1 MKPSDNESAMPNLM
15 AAFSSLLNEVATRRK
30 PSGHVHSF
38 ATSLGILVV
47 AGGLFLSANRVAH
60 AQQLN
65 LQCNTDRAFGYLEQ
79 VCRIG
84 PRISGSDG
92 MLRQQQ
98 LIIEHFQKFGCEIR
112 AQSFDA
118 AHPVNGRPVRMT
130 NLIVSW
136 NPRAKER
143 VLLCCHYDTRPYP
156 DRDFL
161 NPRGTFIGANDGAS
175 GVALFMELGH
185 HLRQIQP
192 AYGVDLV
199 FFDGEELVYSNR
211 DKYFLGS
218 EYFATWYRDHPPEY
232 RYVCGVLLDMVGGKR
247 LRIYQERNSVRL
259 AGKVTQS
266 VWDTAKQMRVKE
278 FIPRV
283 KHEVRDDHLPLN
295 QIARIPTCDLIDF
308 DYSAWHTTKDLPS
321 ACSGESLATV
331 GNVLLQWLT
340 EVQID

>member
-1 MKPSDNESAMPNLM
+1 MKPSDNESAMPSLK
-15 AAFSSLLNEVATRRK
+15 AAFSNLLNDVAERRK
-30 PSGHVHSF
+30 PSGRIPSVAIAFVLIVVSSF
-38 ATSLGILVV
+38 
-47 AGGLFLSANRVAH
+47 LFLIGARVAQ

-65 LQCNTDRAFGYLEQ
+65 VQCNADRAFGYLEQ

-112 AQSFDA
+112 AQAFDA

-161 NPRGTFIGANDGAS
+161 RPRGTFIGANDGGS
-175 GVALFMELGH
+175 GVSLFMELGH
-185 HLRQIQP
+185 HLKQIQP
-192 AYGVDLV
+192 TYGVDLV
-199 FFDGEELVYSNR
+199 FFDGEELVYSDR

-266 VWDTAKQMRVKE
+266 VWDTAKQMQVKE

-340 EVQID
+340 EVRIE

>member
-1 MKPSDNESAMPNLM
+1 MKPSDNESAMPNSK
-15 AAFSSLLNEVATRRK
+15 AAFSSLSNEVAERRK
-30 PSGHVHSF
+30 SSGRNPSVAIAF
-38 ATSLGILVV
+38 VLIVAFLCLFL
-47 AGGLFLSANRVAH
+47 AGGRVVQ

-65 LQCNTDRAFGYLEQ
+65 VQCNADRAFGYLEQ
-79 VCRIG
+79 ICRIG

-112 AQSFDA
+112 AQTFDA
-118 AHPVNGRPVRMT
+118 AHPLNGRPVRMT
-130 NLIVSW
+130 NLILSW

-161 NPRGTFIGANDGAS
+161 RPRGTFIGANDGAS
-175 GVALFMELGH
+175 GVALFMELAH
-185 HLRQIQP
+185 HLRQIRP
-192 AYGVDLV
+192 TYGVDLV

-232 RYVCGVLLDMVGGKR
+232 RYVCGVLVDMIGGKR

-266 VWDTAKQMRVKE
+266 VWNTAKQMRVKE
-278 FIPRV
+278 FIHRV

-295 QIARIPTCDLIDF
+295 QIARIPTCDIIDF
-308 DYSAWHTTKDLPS
+308 GYPAWHTTKDLPS

-340 EVQID
+340 EVRVE

>member
-1 MKPSDNESAMPNLM
+1 MKPSDNESAMPSLK
-15 AAFSSLLNEVATRRK
+15 AAFSRTAARLAIPVALGAAMVAVLGFVVLTRD
-30 PSGHVHSF
+30 
-38 ATSLGILVV
+38 V
-47 AGGLFLSANRVAH
+47 AQ

-65 LQCNTDRAFGYLEQ
+65 VQCNADRAFGYLEQ

-112 AQSFDA
+112 AQAFDA
-118 AHPVNGRPVRMT
+118 AHPVNGQPVRMT

-161 NPRGTFIGANDGAS
+161 RPRGTFIGANDGGS

-185 HLRQIQP
+185 HLKQIQP
-192 AYGVDLV
+192 TYGVDLV
-199 FFDGEELVYSNR
+199 FFDGEELVYSDR

-340 EVQID
+340 EVRIE

>member
-1 MKPSDNESAMPNLM
+1 MPSLKAL
-15 AAFSSLLNEVATRRK
+15 SSGRLAEVAARRQ
-30 PSGHVHSF
+30 PAGHVPSVAGLLAVIAVALWLF
-38 ATSLGILVV
+38 ATGCRVV
-47 AGGLFLSANRVAH
+47 H
-60 AQQLN
+60 AQQLSV
-65 LQCNTDRAFGYLEQ
+65 QCNANRAFDYLEQ

-118 AHPVNGRPVRMT
+118 AHPLNGGPVRMT

-192 AYGVDLV
+192 VYGVDFV
-199 FFDGEELVYSNR
+199 FFDGEEFVYSNR

-232 RYVCGVLLDMVGGKR
+232 RYLCGVLVDMVGGKR
-247 LRIYQERNSVRL
+247 LRLYQERNSVRL

-266 VWDTAKQMRVKE
+266 VWDTAKRMGVRE

-295 QIARIPTCDLIDF
+295 LIARIPTCDVIDF

-340 EVQID
+340 EVPINE